1 MTYHS
6 EVIDII
12 ENYEKIPAELKQYN
26 NWICWQAFLS
36 PTDDDPNHIGKKPI
50 CAKTGKLASST
61 NNATWCD
68 FDTAVK
74 ASVHYSGIGFVF
86 TDTPYFGVDLDK
98 LGDDIQNFQKG
109 DTQNIVSEFIYCLR
123 SYTELS
129 QSGKGL
135 HIICKGSLPHKGR
148 RSGNVEMYETG
159 RFFTMSGNVIADY
172 SIADCTDSIKALHE
186 KYIGGGIAPAPLKAP
201 TAVGSFSGDISEM
214 LEKIRS
220 SKQGALFNDLMAG
233 NFESHYKSHSEADI
247 ALCNILAFWLG
258 RDADAMDSVFRSS
271 GLMRDKWD
279 RKQSGSTYGALTIQ
293 KAIAD
298 CCSVYGE
305 KASSPADN
313 YSITVTPSGT
323 AHVENEKGEEV
334 HLYSLDDTGNAE
346 RMFVNYGNRLRYSY
360 VEKAWYYWDERR
372 WCRDITGTIDRVA
385 DDSLDVMQSELE
397 IYKQIDQRDP
407 SQSGQ
412 SSMEKAF
419 QRHIKTSRSSKAKTA
434 MKKELQHKVPIVLN
448 QFDRDKYALNT
459 PSGIIDLKEGLILP
473 HDIEKYITK
482 LTGTGI
488 SDNDCPQWKSF
499 LDTIFCGD
507 REMIRYI
514 QKAVGYSLSG
524 STSEQCVFFLYGTGR
539 NGKSTFL
546 DTIRAMMGDY
556 AANAQPE
563 TIMVSQKNTGSARSD
578 IARLK
583 GARFVTTVEPNEGMR
598 LDEGLIKQLT
608 GGDPVTARFQYSQ
621 EFEFT
626 PEFKIW
632 MATNHKPIIRGTDT
646 GIWRRIHLV
655 PFTAAIPENKVDRN
669 LPYKLRK
676 ELPAILKWAVDG
688 YALYKSERLRMPAA
702 VKNAVEDYRREM
714 DVISAFLNACCTV
727 GSGSE
732 QSSVLYAVYCKW
744 ASDNNE
750 YKMSHTRFTTELLK
764 KDGISREKKTNCNYF
779 VGVSVQEWYK
789 NQ

>member
-1 MTYHS
+1 M
-6 EVIDII
+6 
-12 ENYEKIPAELKQYN
+12 YEKIPAELKALRC
-26 NWICWQAFLS
+26 WICWKGI
-36 PTDDDPNHIGKKPI
+36 PDDES
-50 CAKTGKLASST
+50 GKLRKIPVNALDGTAAKSNDPST
-61 NNATWCD
+61 WTD
-68 FDTAVK
+68 FDTAVE
-74 ASVHYSGIGFVF
+74 ASRDFSGIGFVF
-86 TDTPYFGVDLDK
+86 DGRSGYFGVDLDGI
-98 LGDDIQNFQKG
+98 GDSLEQFRNGI
-109 DTQNIVSEFIYCLR
+109 TENIAGEFIHTLQ
-123 SYTELS
+123 SYTEVS
-129 QSGKGL
+129 QSGHGI
-135 HIICKGSLPHKGR
+135 HIICRGSLPSGGR
-148 RSGNVEMYETG
+148 RKGSVEMYENGRYFIMTG
-159 RFFTMSGNVIADY
+159 NAITDY
-172 SIADCTDSIKALHE
+172 GIADCTDSIKALHE
-186 KYIGGGIAPAPLKAP
+186 KYIGGGTAP
-201 TAVGSFSGDISEM
+201 TPPRTSASTVSFSGDISER
-214 LEKIRS
+214 LDKLRS

-258 RDADAMDSVFRSS
+258 RDADAIDKVFRSS

-279 RKQSGSTYGALTIQ
+279 RKQSGSTYGALTVQ
-293 KAIAD
+293 KAVSD
-298 CCSVYGE
+298 CLTVYGE
-305 KASSPADN
+305 KTPSPIDN
-313 YSITVTPSGT
+313 YSITITPNGD
-323 AHVENEKGEEV
+323 AHIEDEKGEEV
-334 HLYSLDDTGNAE
+334 RLYSLDDTGNAE

-385 DDSLDVMQSELE
+385 DNSLGIMQSELE
-397 IYKQIDQRDP
+397 IYRQIDAKSP
-407 SQSGQ
+407 PKEGQ
-412 SSMEKAF
+412 QSMEKLF

-434 MKKELQHKVPIVLN
+434 MKKELQHQVPIVLG

-459 PSGIIDLKEGLILP
+459 PNGIIDLKEGCVLP

-488 SDNDCPQWKSF
+488 SESDCPQWKTF

-507 REMIRYI
+507 SKMIRYI
-514 QKAVGYSLSG
+514 RKAVGYSLSG

-563 TIMVSQKNTGSARSD
+563 TIMVSQKNTGGARSD

-655 PFTAAIPENKVDRN
+655 PFTAAIPESKVDRN

-688 YALYKSERLRMPAA
+688 YTLYKSEGLRMPAA
-702 VKNAVEDYRREM
+702 VMNAVDDYRREM
-714 DVISAFLNACCTV
+714 DVISAFLTACCTV
-727 GSGSE
+727 GKGAE
-732 QSSVLYAVYCKW
+732 QSSVLYAVYCRW

-750 YKMSHTRFTTELLK
+750 YKMSHTKFSLEICK
-764 KDGISREKKTNCNYF
+764 KDGIGKERKRDGAYF
-779 VGVSVQEWYK
+779 LGVTINNEFRY
-789 NQ
+789 N

>member
-1 MTYHS
+1 M
-6 EVIDII
+6 
-12 ENYEKIPAELKQYN
+12 YEKIPAELKALRC
-26 NWICWQAFLS
+26 WICWKGI
-36 PTDDDPNHIGKKPI
+36 PDDKS
-50 CAKTGKLASST
+50 GKLRKIPVNALDGTAAKSNDPST
-61 NNATWCD
+61 WTD

-74 ASVHYSGIGFVF
+74 ASCDFSGIGFVF
-86 TDTPYFGVDLDK
+86 DGKSGYFGVDLDGI
-98 LGDDIQNFQKG
+98 GDSLEQFRNGI
-109 DTQNIVSEFIYCLR
+109 TENIAGEFIHTLQ
-123 SYTELS
+123 SYTEVS
-129 QSGKGL
+129 QSGHGI
-135 HIICKGSLPHKGR
+135 HIICRGSLPSGGR
-148 RSGNVEMYETG
+148 RKGSVEMYESSRYFIMTG
-159 RFFTMSGNVIADY
+159 NAITDY
-172 SIADCTDSIKALHE
+172 DITDCTDSIKSLHE
-186 KYIGGGIAPAPLKAP
+186 KYIGGGNTPASPVASESN
-201 TAVGSFSGDISEM
+201 VSFNGNISER
-214 LEKIRS
+214 LEKLRN
-220 SKQGALFNDLMAG
+220 SKQGAIFNDLMSG
-233 NFESHYKSHSEADI
+233 NFESHYTSHSEADI

-258 RDADAMDSVFRSS
+258 RDTDAIDKVFRSS

-293 KAIAD
+293 KAVSD
-298 CCSVYGE
+298 CLTVYGE
-305 KASSPADN
+305 KSSSPIDN
-313 YSITVTPSGT
+313 YSITITPSGD
-323 AHVENEKGEEV
+323 AHIEDEKGKEIR
-334 HLYSLDDTGNAE
+334 LYTLDDTGNAE

-385 DDSLDVMQSELE
+385 DDSLGIMQNELE
-397 IYKQIDQRDP
+397 IYRQIDKKSPPKD
-407 SQSGQ
+407 GQ
-412 SSMEKAF
+412 QSMEKLF

-434 MKKELQHKVPIVLN
+434 MKKELQHKVPIVLG

-459 PSGIIDLKEGLILP
+459 PNGIIDLREGRVIP

-482 LTGTGI
+482 LTGAGI
-488 SDNDCPQWKSF
+488 SESDCPQWKTF

-655 PFTAAIPENKVDRN
+655 PFTSAIPESKVDRN

-676 ELPAILKWAVDG
+676 ELPSILKWAVDG
-688 YALYKSERLRMPAA
+688 YALYKSEGLRMPAA
-702 VKNAVEDYRREM
+702 VMNAVEDYRREM
-714 DVISAFLNACCTV
+714 DVISAFLTACCTV
-727 GSGSE
+727 GSGAE
-732 QSSVLYAVYCKW
+732 QSSVLYAVYCRW

-750 YKMSHTRFTTELLK
+750 YKMSHTRFTGELLK
-764 KDGISREKKTNCNYF
+764 KDGIQREARRDGKYIT
-779 VGVSVQEWYK
+779 GVSIQDWYR

>member
-1 MTYHS
+1 M
-6 EVIDII
+6 
-12 ENYEKIPAELKQYN
+12 YEKIPAELKTLRC
-26 NWICWQAFLS
+26 WICWKGI
-36 PTDDDPNHIGKKPI
+36 PDDES
-50 CAKTGKLASST
+50 GKLRKIPVNALDGTAAKSNDPST
-61 NNATWCD
+61 WTD
-68 FDTAVK
+68 FDTAVE
-74 ASVHYSGIGFVF
+74 ASRDFSGIGLVF
-86 TDTPYFGVDLDK
+86 DGRSGYFGVDLDGI
-98 LGDDIQNFQKG
+98 GDSLEQFRNGI
-109 DTQNIVSEFIYCLR
+109 TENIAGEFIHTLQ
-123 SYTELS
+123 SYTEVS
-129 QSGKGL
+129 QSGHGI
-135 HIICKGSLPHKGR
+135 HIICRGSLPSGGR
-148 RSGNVEMYETG
+148 RKGSVEMYENGRYFIMTG
-159 RFFTMSGNVIADY
+159 NAITDY
-172 SIADCTDSIKALHE
+172 GIADCTDSIKALHE
-186 KYIGGGIAPAPLKAP
+186 KYIGGGTAP
-201 TAVGSFSGDISEM
+201 TPSRTSAPIVSFSGDISER
-214 LEKIRS
+214 LDKLRS

-233 NFESHYKSHSEADI
+233 DFESHYKSHSEADI

-258 RDADAMDSVFRSS
+258 RDADAIDKVFRSS

-279 RKQSGSTYGALTIQ
+279 RKQSGSTYGALTVQ
-293 KAIAD
+293 KAVSD
-298 CCSVYGE
+298 CLTVYGE
-305 KASSPADN
+305 KAPSPIDN
-313 YSITVTPSGT
+313 YSITITPNGD
-323 AHVENEKGEEV
+323 AHVEDEKGEEIR
-334 HLYSLDDTGNAE
+334 LYSLDDTGNAE

-385 DDSLDVMQSELE
+385 DDSLGIMQSELE
-397 IYKQIDQRDP
+397 IYRQIDAKSPPKD
-407 SQSGQ
+407 GQ
-412 SSMEKAF
+412 QSMEKLF

-434 MKKELQHKVPIVLN
+434 MKKELQHQVPIVLG

-459 PSGIIDLKEGLILP
+459 PNGIIDLKEGCVLP

-488 SDNDCPQWKSF
+488 SESDCPQWKAF

-507 REMIRYI
+507 PEMIRYI
-514 QKAVGYSLSG
+514 RKAVGYSLSG

-563 TIMVSQKNTGSARSD
+563 TIMVSQKNTGGARSD

-688 YALYKSERLRMPAA
+688 YTLYKSEGLRMPAA
-702 VKNAVEDYRREM
+702 VMNAVDDYRREM
-714 DVISAFLNACCTV
+714 DVISAFLTACCTV
-727 GSGSE
+727 GKGAE
-732 QSSVLYAVYCKW
+732 QSSVLYAVYCRW

-764 KDGISREKKTNCNYF
+764 KDGIQREARRDGKYIT
-779 VGVSVQEWYK
+779 GISIQDWYK

>member
-1 MTYHS
+1 M
-6 EVIDII
+6 
-12 ENYEKIPAELKQYN
+12 YEKIPAELKTLRC
-26 NWICWQAFLS
+26 WICWKGI
-36 PTDDDPNHIGKKPI
+36 PDDES
-50 CAKTGKLASST
+50 GKLRKIPVNALDGTAAKSNDPST
-61 NNATWCD
+61 WTD
-68 FDTAVK
+68 FDTAVE
-74 ASVHYSGIGFVF
+74 ASREFSGIGFVF
-86 TDTPYFGVDLDK
+86 DGKSGYFGVDLDGI
-98 LGDDIQNFQKG
+98 GDSLEQFRNGI
-109 DTQNIVSEFIYCLR
+109 TENIAGEFIHTLQ
-123 SYTELS
+123 SYTEVS
-129 QSGKGL
+129 QSGHGI
-135 HIICKGSLPHKGR
+135 HIICRGSLPSGGR
-148 RSGNVEMYETG
+148 RRNAVEMYENGRYFIMTG
-159 RFFTMSGNVIADY
+159 NAITDY
-172 SIADCTDSIKALHE
+172 PITDCTDSIKALHE
-186 KYIGGGIAPAPLKAP
+186 KYIGGGSTPVQPKAPAPSGGLN
-201 TAVGSFSGDISEM
+201 GDISEI
-214 LEKIRS
+214 LGKLRN

-233 NFESHYKSHSEADI
+233 NFENHYKSHSEADI

-258 RDADAMDSVFRSS
+258 RDADAIDKVFRSS

-279 RKQSGSTYGALTIQ
+279 RKQSGSTYGALTVQ
-293 KAIAD
+293 KAVSD
-298 CCSVYGE
+298 CLTVYGE
-305 KASSPADN
+305 KAPSPIDN
-313 YSITVTPSGT
+313 YSITITPNGD
-323 AHVENEKGEEV
+323 AHIEDEKGEEIR
-334 HLYSLDDTGNAE
+334 LYSLDDTGNAE

-385 DDSLDVMQSELE
+385 DDSLGIMQSELE
-397 IYKQIDQRDP
+397 IYRQIDAKSPPKD
-407 SQSGQ
+407 GQ
-412 SSMEKAF
+412 QSMEKLF

-434 MKKELQHKVPIVLN
+434 MKKELQHQVPIVLG

-459 PSGIIDLKEGLILP
+459 PNGIIDLKEGCVLP

-488 SDNDCPQWKSF
+488 SESDCPQWKAF

-507 REMIRYI
+507 SEMIRYI
-514 QKAVGYSLSG
+514 RKAVGYSLSG

-546 DTIRAMMGDY
+546 DIIRAMMGDY

-563 TIMVSQKNTGSARSD
+563 TIMVSQKNTGGARSD

-655 PFTAAIPENKVDRN
+655 PFTVAIPESKVDRN

-688 YALYKSERLRMPAA
+688 YTLYKSEGLRMPAA
-702 VKNAVEDYRREM
+702 VMNAVDDYRRKM
-714 DVISAFLNACCTV
+714 DVISAFLTACCTV
-727 GSGSE
+727 GKGAE
-732 QSSVLYAVYCKW
+732 QSSVLYAVYCRW

-764 KDGISREKKTNCNYF
+764 KDGISRERRRDGIVIT
-779 VGVSVQEWYK
+779 GLSIQEFYR

>member
-1 MTYHS
+1 M
-6 EVIDII
+6 
-12 ENYEKIPAELKQYN
+12 YEKIPEELKALPC
-26 NWICWQAFLS
+26 WICWKGI
-36 PTDDDPNHIGKKPI
+36 PDGEN
-50 CAKTGKLASST
+50 GKLRKIPVNARDGTAAKSNDPSTWTDFRTAVAASS
-61 NNATWCD
+61 D
-68 FDTAVK
+68 F
-74 ASVHYSGIGFVF
+74 SGIGFVF
-86 TDTPYFGVDLDK
+86 DGKSGYFGVDLDGI
-98 LGDDIQNFQKG
+98 GDSLEQFRTG
-109 DTQNIVSEFIYCLR
+109 ETENIVGEFVHTLQ
-123 SYTELS
+123 SYAEIS
-129 QSGKGL
+129 QSGHGI
-135 HIICKGSLPHKGR
+135 HIICRGSLPSGGR
-148 RSGNVEMYETG
+148 RKNAVEMYENGRYFIMTG
-159 RFFTMSGNVIADY
+159 N
-172 SIADCTDSIKALHE
+172 SITNYGISDCTDSIKALHE
-186 KYIGGGIAPAPLKAP
+186 KYIGGGSSPASPKQ
-201 TAVGSFSGDISEM
+201 TISTGSSANLSGNVSEI
-214 LEKIRS
+214 LEKIRH
-220 SKQGALFNDLMAG
+220 SKQGVLFNDLMAG
-233 NFESHYKSHSEADI
+233 DFESHYKSHSEADI

-258 RDADAMDSVFRSS
+258 RDPGAIDSVFRSS

-279 RKQSGSTYGALTIQ
+279 RKQSGSTYGALTVQ
-293 KAIAD
+293 KAISD
-298 CCSVYGE
+298 CTSFYGE
-305 KASSPADN
+305 KAPSPVDN
-313 YSITVTPSGT
+313 YSITINPNGET
-323 AHVENEKGEEV
+323 HVENEKGEEV
-334 HLYSLDDTGNAE
+334 RLYTLDDTGNAE
-346 RMFVNYGNRLRYSY
+346 RMFVNFGKRLCYSY
-360 VEKAWYYWDERR
+360 VEKTWYYWDERR
-372 WCRDITGTIDRVA
+372 WCKDVTGTIDRIA
-385 DDSLDVMQSELE
+385 DSSLEIMQSELE
-397 IYKQIDQRDP
+397 IYKQIDQRCS
-407 SQSGQ
+407 SQDGQ
-412 SSMEKAF
+412 SSSEKLF
-419 QRHIKTSRSSKAKTA
+419 QRHIKISRSSKAKTA
-434 MKKELQHKVPIVLN
+434 MKKELQHKVPIVPN
-448 QFDRDKYALNT
+448 QFDRDKYVMNT
-459 PSGIIDLKEGLILP
+459 PSGIIDLKSGSVIP

-488 SDNDCPQWKSF
+488 SKNDCPQWKAF

-507 REMIRYI
+507 SEMIRYI

-621 EFEFT
+621 EFEFV

-646 GIWRRIHLV
+646 GIWRRIHLI
-655 PFTAAIPENKVDRN
+655 PFTTAIPENKVDRN
-669 LPYKLRK
+669 LSYKLRK

-688 YALYKSERLRMPAA
+688 YALYKTEGLRMPAA

-714 DVISAFLNACCTV
+714 DVISAFLSACCTV
-727 GSGSE
+727 GHGSE

-764 KDGISREKKTNCNYF
+764 KDGISRERRRDGIVITGLN
-779 VGVSVQEWYK
+779 VQEFYR

>member
-1 MTYHS
+1 M
-6 EVIDII
+6 
-12 ENYEKIPAELKQYN
+12 YEKIPAELKALRC
-26 NWICWQAFLS
+26 WICWKGI
-36 PTDDDPNHIGKKPI
+36 PDDES
-50 CAKTGKLASST
+50 GKLRKIPV
-61 NNATWCD
+61 NALDGTAAKSNDPFTWTD
-68 FDTAVK
+68 FDTAVE
-74 ASVHYSGIGFVF
+74 ASRDFSGIGFVF
-86 TDTPYFGVDLDK
+86 DGRSGYFGVDLDGI
-98 LGDDIQNFQKG
+98 GDSLEQFRNGI
-109 DTQNIVSEFIYCLR
+109 TENIAGEFIHTLQ
-123 SYTELS
+123 SYTEVS
-129 QSGKGL
+129 QSGHGI
-135 HIICKGSLPHKGR
+135 HIICRGSLPSGGR
-148 RSGNVEMYETG
+148 RKGSVEMYENGRYFIMTG
-159 RFFTMSGNVIADY
+159 NAITDY
-172 SIADCTDSIKALHE
+172 GIADCTDSIKALHE
-186 KYIGGGIAPAPLKAP
+186 KYIGGGTAP
-201 TAVGSFSGDISEM
+201 TPPRTSASTVSFSGDISER
-214 LEKIRS
+214 LDKLRS

-258 RDADAMDSVFRSS
+258 RDADAIDKVFRSS

-279 RKQSGSTYGALTIQ
+279 RKQSGSTYGALTVQ
-293 KAIAD
+293 KAVSD
-298 CCSVYGE
+298 CLTVYGE
-305 KASSPADN
+305 KTPSPIDN
-313 YSITVTPSGT
+313 YSITITPNGD
-323 AHVENEKGEEV
+323 AHIEDEKGEEV
-334 HLYSLDDTGNAE
+334 RLYSLDDTGNAE

-385 DDSLDVMQSELE
+385 DNSLGIMQSELE
-397 IYKQIDQRDP
+397 IYRQIDAKSP
-407 SQSGQ
+407 PKEGQ
-412 SSMEKAF
+412 QSMEKLF

-434 MKKELQHKVPIVLN
+434 MKKELQHQVPIVLG

-459 PSGIIDLKEGLILP
+459 PNGIIDLKEGCVLP

-488 SDNDCPQWKSF
+488 SESDCPQWKTF

-507 REMIRYI
+507 SKMIRYI
-514 QKAVGYSLSG
+514 RKAVGYSLSG

-563 TIMVSQKNTGSARSD
+563 TIMVSQKNTGGARSD

-655 PFTAAIPENKVDRN
+655 PFTAAIPESKVDRN

-688 YALYKSERLRMPAA
+688 YTLYKSEGLRMPAA
-702 VKNAVEDYRREM
+702 VMNAVDDYRREM
-714 DVISAFLNACCTV
+714 DVISAFLTACCTV
-727 GSGSE
+727 GKGAE
-732 QSSVLYAVYCKW
+732 QSSVLYAVYCRW

-750 YKMSHTRFTTELLK
+750 YKMSHTKFSLEICK
-764 KDGISREKKTNCNYF
+764 KDGIGKERKRDGAYF
-779 VGVSVQEWYK
+779 LGVTINNEFRY
-789 NQ
+789 N

>member
-1 MTYHS
+1 M
-6 EVIDII
+6 
-12 ENYEKIPAELKQYN
+12 YEKIPNELKALHC
-26 NWICWQAFLS
+26 WICWKGI
-36 PTDDDPNHIGKKPI
+36 PDDKS
-50 CAKTGKLASST
+50 GKLRKIPINAIDGTAAKSNDPST
-61 NNATWCD
+61 WTD

-74 ASVHYSGIGFVF
+74 ASRDFSGIGFVF
-86 TDTPYFGVDLDK
+86 DGKSGYFGVDLDGI
-98 LGDDIQNFQKG
+98 GDSLEHFRSGIMG
-109 DTQNIVSEFIYCLR
+109 NIADEFINTLQ
-123 SYTELS
+123 SYTEIS
-129 QSGKGL
+129 QSGHGI
-135 HIICKGSLPHKGR
+135 HIICRGSLPSGGR
-148 RSGNVEMYETG
+148 RKNAVEMYESGRYFIMTG
-159 RFFTMSGNVIADY
+159 NAITDY
-172 SIADCTDSIKALHE
+172 GISDCTDSIKALHE
-186 KYIGGGIAPAPLKAP
+186 KYIGGGSAPSSDKKPAAPS
-201 TAVGSFSGDISEM
+201 TVIGSTVEM
-214 LEKIRS
+214 LEKIRR
-220 SKQGALFNDLMAG
+220 SKQGVLFDDLMAG
-233 NFESHYKSHSEADI
+233 NFENHYKSHSEADI

-258 RDADAMDSVFRSS
+258 RDADAIDSVFRSS

-279 RKQSGSTYGALTIQ
+279 RKQSGGTYGSLTVQ
-293 KAIAD
+293 KAVAD

-305 KASSPADN
+305 KAPSPADN
-313 YSITVTPSGT
+313 YSITITPSGT
-323 AHVENEKGEEV
+323 AHVEDEKGEEV

-459 PSGIIDLKEGLILP
+459 PSGIIDLKEGCILP

-488 SDNDCPQWKSF
+488 SDNDCPQWRSF

-514 QKAVGYSLSG
+514 QKAIGYSLSG

-646 GIWRRIHLV
+646 GIWRRIHLI

-676 ELPAILKWAVDG
+676 ELPAVLKWAVDG
-688 YALYKSERLRMPAA
+688 YALYKSEGLRMPAA

-732 QSSVLYAVYCKW
+732 QSSVLYAVYCRW

-764 KDGISREKKTNCNYF
+764 KDGISRERKRDGIAITGLNI
-779 VGVSVQEWYK
+779 QEFYR

>member
-1 MTYHS
+1 M
-6 EVIDII
+6 
-12 ENYEKIPAELKQYN
+12 YEKIPNELKALHC
-26 NWICWQAFLS
+26 WICWKGI
-36 PTDDDPNHIGKKPI
+36 PDDKS
-50 CAKTGKLASST
+50 GKLRKIPINAIDGTAAKSNDPST
-61 NNATWCD
+61 WTD

-74 ASVHYSGIGFVF
+74 ASRDFSGIGFVF
-86 TDTPYFGVDLDK
+86 DGKSGYFGVDLDGI
-98 LGDDIQNFQKG
+98 GDSLEHFRSGIMG
-109 DTQNIVSEFIYCLR
+109 NIADEFINTLQ
-123 SYTELS
+123 SYTEIS
-129 QSGKGL
+129 QSGHGI
-135 HIICKGSLPHKGR
+135 HIICRGSLPSGGR
-148 RSGNVEMYETG
+148 RKNAVEMYESGRYFIMTG
-159 RFFTMSGNVIADY
+159 NAITDY
-172 SIADCTDSIKALHE
+172 GISDCTDSIKALHE
-186 KYIGGGIAPAPLKAP
+186 KYIGGGSAPSSDKKPAAPS
-201 TAVGSFSGDISEM
+201 TVIGSTVEM
-214 LEKIRS
+214 LEKIRR
-220 SKQGALFNDLMAG
+220 SKQGVLFDDLMAG

-258 RDADAMDSVFRSS
+258 RDADAIDSVFRSS

-279 RKQSGSTYGALTIQ
+279 RKQSGGTYGSLTVQ
-293 KAIAD
+293 KAVAD

-305 KASSPADN
+305 KAPSPADN
-313 YSITVTPSGT
+313 YSITITPSGT
-323 AHVENEKGEEV
+323 AHVEDEKGEEV

-459 PSGIIDLKEGLILP
+459 PSGIIDLKEGCILP

-488 SDNDCPQWKSF
+488 SDNDCPQWRSF

-514 QKAVGYSLSG
+514 QKAIGYSLSG

-646 GIWRRIHLV
+646 GIWRRIHLI

-676 ELPAILKWAVDG
+676 ELPAVLKWAVDG
-688 YALYKSERLRMPAA
+688 YALYKSEGLRMPAA

-732 QSSVLYAVYCKW
+732 QSSALYAVYCRW

-764 KDGISREKKTNCNYF
+764 KDGISRERKRDGIAITGLNI
-779 VGVSVQEWYK
+779 QEFYR

>member
-1 MTYHS
+1 M
-6 EVIDII
+6 
-12 ENYEKIPAELKQYN
+12 YEKIPEELKALPC
-26 NWICWQAFLS
+26 WICWQGV
-36 PTDDDPNHIGKKPI
+36 PDDES
-50 CAKTGKLASST
+50 GKLRKIPVNARDGTAAKSNDPST
-61 NNATWCD
+61 WTD
-68 FDTAVK
+68 FNTAVS
-74 ASVHYSGIGFVF
+74 ASLNFSGIGFVF
-86 TDTPYFGVDLDK
+86 DGKSGYFGVDLDGI
-98 LGDDIQNFQKG
+98 GDSLEQFMKG
-109 DTQNIVSEFIYCLR
+109 VTDNIAGEFIHTLQ
-123 SYTELS
+123 SYTEIS
-129 QSGKGL
+129 QSGHGI
-135 HIICKGSLPHKGR
+135 HIICRGSLPAGGR
-148 RSGNVEMYETG
+148 RKNSVEMYESGRYFIMTG
-159 RFFTMSGNVIADY
+159 NAITDY
-172 SIADCTDSIKALHE
+172 GITDCTDSIKALHE
-186 KYIGGGIAPAPLKAP
+186 KYIGGGSAPVTKKPS
-201 TAVGSFSGDISEM
+201 AVTPSSGNIPSGNIGEL
-214 LEKIRS
+214 LEKARR
-220 SKQGALFNDLMAG
+220 SKQGDVFSDLMAG
-233 NFESHYKSHSEADI
+233 NFENHYKSHSEADI
-247 ALCNILAFWLG
+247 ALCNMLAFWLG
-258 RDADAMDSVFRSS
+258 RDAGAIDSAFRSS

-279 RKQSGSTYGALTIQ
+279 RNQSGSTYGALTIQ

-298 CCSVYGE
+298 CTAVYGE
-305 KASSPADN
+305 KSSPAEN
-313 YSITVTPSGT
+313 YSITISPGGEP
-323 AHVENEKGEEV
+323 HVETEEGEEV
-334 HLYSLDDTGNAE
+334 RLYTMDDTGNAE

-360 VEKAWYYWDERR
+360 VEKTWYYWDERR

-385 DDSLDVMQSELE
+385 DDSLGIMQSELE
-397 IYKQIDQRDP
+397 IYKRIDLRCPPKD
-407 SQSGQ
+407 GQ
-412 SSMEKAF
+412 QTMEKLF

-434 MKKELQHKVPIVLN
+434 MKKELQHRVPIVLG

-459 PSGIIDLKEGLILP
+459 PTGIIDLKEGKLLP

-482 LTGTGI
+482 LTGTGL
-488 SDNDCPQWKSF
+488 SESDCPQWKAF
-499 LDTIFCGD
+499 LNTIFGGD
-507 REMIRYI
+507 AEMIRYI

-524 STSEQCVFFLYGTGR
+524 STNEQCVFFLYGTGR

-563 TIMVSQKNTGSARSD
+563 TIMVSQKSSGGARSD

-621 EFEFT
+621 EFEFV

-655 PFTAAIPENKVDRN
+655 PFTAAIPESKVDRN

-676 ELPAILKWAVDG
+676 ELPSILKWAVDG
-688 YALYKSERLRMPAA
+688 YALYKSEGLRMPAA
-702 VKNAVEDYRREM
+702 VLNAVDDYRREM
-714 DVISAFLNACCTV
+714 DVISAFLSACCTV
-727 GSGSE
+727 GKGAE

-764 KDGISREKKTNCNYF
+764 KDGISREKRTNCNYF
-779 VGVSVQEWYK
+779 IGLSIHEWYK